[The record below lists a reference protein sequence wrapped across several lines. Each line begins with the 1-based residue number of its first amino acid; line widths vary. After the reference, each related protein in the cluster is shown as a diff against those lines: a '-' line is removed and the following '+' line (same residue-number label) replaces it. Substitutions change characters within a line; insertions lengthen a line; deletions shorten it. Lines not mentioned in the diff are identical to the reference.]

1 MLIDFVGL
9 IITKIEKNY
18 VNIDSRE
25 RETEREKQLS
35 CIAKDHKVKIN

>member
-25 RETEREKQLS
+25 RERERERERKRETAFMH
-35 CIAKDHKVKIN
+35 C